1 MPMKHH
7 EVYSPMCE
15 KKSTKYFVY
24 LVSVGR
30 LLLQLQQE
38 KKTVYQ
44 RFDSTQITPIISDL
58 VFEYFFLKS
67 NNVTTCQDDFLP
79 DLPCLRR
86 KCN

>member
-38 KKTVYQ
+38 KIRYQ
-44 RFDSTQITPIISDL
+44 RFDSTQIIAIISDL
-58 VFEYFFLKS
+58 VFEHFSLKL
-67 NNVTTCQDDFLP
+67 NNVAICQGDFLQ
-79 DLPCLRR
+79 DFPCLRR